1 MSNDFVFRVI
11 KDI

>member
-1 MSNDFVFRVI
+1 VKAKNRVI